1 MQLIFSPAFA
11 AVRVEVLP
19 DGVGRI
25 RQRSLGKTLQ
35 NDVLE
40 AADRNLPI
48 GWRVSAWREIL
59 AGGGACL

>member
-11 AVRVEVLP
+11 AVRLEVLP

-48 GWRVSAWREIL
+48 G
-59 AGGGACL
+59 